1 MTSTPTDTAHDAE
14 APRRL
19 GGQNRIRL
27 IVFFFSL
34 AFLTLAG
41 QITRLTLFPKLAE
54 EAPRAEVED
63 RLPRPDIVDR
73 NGVLLATDVA
83 VASLY
88 ADPSKIIDIDEA
100 IELLTATVPDLDA
113 KELRRKL
120 TASKRFAWLKRQVSP
135 EERDAVYNLGIP
147 GVGYV
152 NERRRVYPQG
162 RLGAHVVGYVDLDT
176 KGIAGIEKYLDGKGA
191 IYTASLAEPGE
202 HRTQPAQMSIDV
214 RVQAA
219 MIDEISQAIT
229 KFSAIAGGGI
239 VMDIT
244 TGEVLSLVSLPD
256 FNPNQEK
263 KNFSKDQQ
271 NRMTSGVYELG
282 SVIKAVTF
290 AMAFDYGTANL
301 ESRYDARFPLVIG
314 RNRIN
319 DFHAQR
325 KVLTVPEVFTNSSN
339 IGTAKMALDV
349 GLDRHKAFLQRV
361 GLFERLQTELPESA
375 RPLLPARWSKV
386 ASATAAFG
394 HGFAVQPL
402 QGAAVVAGLLNGGH
416 MMTPTF
422 LKRSREEAMAVAQTI
437 AKPSTSE
444 MLRYLFRLNAIE
456 GSASKADVIGYRVG
470 GKTGTAEKVVD
481 GRYSKEKRLASFI
494 GAFPMDQPRYLIL
507 VMLDEPKATPE
518 TYGFATAGWNA
529 VPTAGKII
537 ERIAPMLGVEP
548 VFTPEDVEKLAR
560 LEAQEKL
567 AQEKLAQEK
576 LAQDL
581 QEKEVQ

>member
-1 MTSTPTDTAHDAE
+1 MTE
-14 APRRL
+14 APREHSHFDEAPPRL
-19 GGQNRIRL
+19 AGQNRLRL
-27 IVFFFSL
+27 IGICFTA
-34 AFLTLAG
+34 AFLAIAG
-41 QITRLTLFPKLAE
+41 QVTHLTVFPEQDEGPLRPITEGP
-54 EAPRAEVED
+54 
-63 RLPRPDIVDR
+63 LPRPDIIDR

-83 VASLY
+83 VASIF

-100 IELLTATVPDLDA
+100 VELLTATMPDVDA
-113 KELRRKL
+113 RELRRKL
-120 TASKRFAWLKRQVSP
+120 TTSKRFAWIKRQVSP

-147 GVGYV
+147 GVSYV

-162 RLGAHVVGYVDLDT
+162 RLSSHVVGYVDLDT
-176 KGIAGIEKYLDGKGA
+176 KGIAGIEKYLDDQGA
-191 IYTASLAEPGE
+191 LYTASLAEPAE
-202 HRTQPAQMSIDV
+202 HKTQPAQMSIDI

-219 MIDEISQAIT
+219 VIDEISQAIE
-229 KFSAIAGGGI
+229 KFKAIAGGGI
-239 VMDIT
+239 VMDIN

-282 SVIKAVTF
+282 SVVKAVTF
-290 AMAFDYGTANL
+290 AMAVDYGTATL

-314 RNRIN
+314 SARIS

-325 KVLTVPEVFTNSSN
+325 RVLTLPEVFTNSSN
-339 IGTAKMALDV
+339 IGTAKMALEV
-349 GLDRHKAFLQRV
+349 GTEHHQDFLRRV
-361 GLFERLQTELPESA
+361 GLFQKLQTELPEA
-375 RPLLPARWSKV
+375 AKPLLPRRWSKL
-386 ASATAAFG
+386 ATATAAFG

-416 MMTPTF
+416 LITPTF
-422 LKRSREEAMAVAQTI
+422 LRRNEEEAMAMATTVVKT
-437 AKPSTSE
+437 STSE
-444 MLRYLFRLNAIE
+444 VLRYLFRLNATE

-470 GKTGTAEKVVD
+470 GKTGTAEKVVG

-494 GAFPMDQPRYLIL
+494 GAFPMDNPKYLVL
-507 VMLDEPKATPE
+507 VMLDEPKAIPG

-548 VFTPEDVEKLAR
+548 VFSPEDLQKLAK
-560 LEAQEKL
+560 LEAQEKKKK
-567 AQEKLAQEK
+567 QN
-576 LAQDL
+576 
-581 QEKEVQ
+581 

>member
-1 MTSTPTDTAHDAE
+1 MEDA
-14 APRRL
+14 APSRL
-19 GGQNRIRL
+19 AGQNRIRL
-27 IVFFFSL
+27 IGMCFFA
-34 AFLTLAG
+34 AFLALAA
-41 QITRLTLFPKLAE
+41 QLTRLTIFPADDGGK
-54 EAPRAEVED
+54 PRIEVED

-113 KELRRKL
+113 KDLRRKL
-120 TASKRFAWLKRQVSP
+120 TSQKRFAWLKRQVSP

-147 GVGYV
+147 GVSYV

-176 KGIAGIEKYLDGKGA
+176 KGIAGIEKYLDGQGA
-191 IYTASLAEPGE
+191 LYTASLAEPAE
-202 HRTQPAQMSIDV
+202 HRTQPAQMSIDI

-219 MIDEISQAIT
+219 VIDEISKAIT
-229 KFSAIAGGGI
+229 KFSAIGGGGI

-256 FNPNQEK
+256 FNPNQEN

-290 AMAFDYGTANL
+290 AMSFDYGAADLTTM
-301 ESRYDARFPLVIG
+301 YDARFPLVIG
-314 RNRIN
+314 RQRIN

-325 KVLTVPEVFTNSSN
+325 RIMSVPEVFTHSSN

-349 GLDRHKAFLQRV
+349 GLERHQEFLKRV
-361 GLFERLQTELPESA
+361 GLFDRLQTELPESA
-375 RPLLPARWSKV
+375 RPLLPKRWSRI

-416 MMTPTF
+416 MMTPTL
-422 LKRSREEAMAVAQTI
+422 LKRSEEEAMAMAQTI
-437 AKPSTSE
+437 VKPETSE
-444 MLRYLFRLNAIE
+444 KLRYLFRLNGIE

-470 GKTGTAEKVVD
+470 GKTGTAEKVVN
-481 GRYSKEKRLASFI
+481 GRYAKDKRLASFI
-494 GAFPMDQPRYLIL
+494 GAFPMDKPRYLML

-529 VPTAGKII
+529 VPTAGLII
-537 ERIAPMLGVEP
+537 ERIAPMLGVAP
-548 VFTPEDVEKLAR
+548 VFSAEDLEKLAK
-560 LEAQEKL
+560 LEEKN
-567 AQEKLAQEK
+567 K
-576 LAQDL
+576 D
-581 QEKEVQ
+581 

>member
-1 MTSTPTDTAHDAE
+1 MTMSEIVSERSDE
-14 APRRL
+14 EMQAPRKL
-19 GGQNRIRL
+19 AGQNRIRL
-27 IVFFFSL
+27 IGLCFGT
-34 AFLTLAG
+34 AFLAIGG
-41 QITRLTLFPKLAE
+41 QLTNLTLFP
-54 EAPRAEVED
+54 EADTRNRVVHED

-120 TASKRFAWLKRQVSP
+120 TTSKRFAWLKRQVAP

-162 RLGAHVVGYVDLDT
+162 RLGSHVVGYVDLDT
-176 KGIAGIEKYLDGKGA
+176 KGIAGIEKYMDDQGA
-191 IYTASLAEPGE
+191 LYTASLAEPSE
-202 HRTQPAQMSIDV
+202 HKSQPAQMSIDI

-219 MIDEISQAIT
+219 LIDELQKAIE
-229 KFSAIAGGGI
+229 KFRAIAGGGI
-239 VMDIT
+239 VMDID

-263 KNFSKDQQ
+263 KSFTKEQQ
-271 NRMTSGVYELG
+271 NKMTSGVYELG

-290 AMAFDYGTANL
+290 AMAFDYGVATM
-301 ESRYDARFPLVIG
+301 SKSYDARFPLVIG
-314 RNRIN
+314 SARIN

-325 KVLTVPEVFTNSSN
+325 RVLTVPEVFTNSSN
-339 IGTAKMALDV
+339 IGTAKMALEV
-349 GLDRHKAFLQRV
+349 GIEGHQEFLRRV
-361 GLFERLQTELPESA
+361 GLFDRLQTELPESA
-375 RPLLPARWSKV
+375 KPLLPRRWSKL
-386 ASATAAFG
+386 ATATAAFG

-422 LKRSREEAMAVAQTI
+422 LKRNAEDAMAMAQTI
-437 AKPSTSE
+437 VKPSTAE
-444 MLRYLFRLNAIE
+444 ALRYLFRLNATE
-456 GSASKADVIGYRVG
+456 GSAGKANVIGYRVG
-470 GKTGTAEKVVD
+470 GKTGTAEKVVN
-481 GRYSKEKRLASFI
+481 GRYSKDKRLASFI
-494 GAFPMDQPRYLIL
+494 GAFPMDKPKYLLL
-507 VMLDEPKATPE
+507 VMLDEPKPTPE
-518 TYGFATAGWNA
+518 TYGFATSGWNA

-548 VFTPEDVEKLAR
+548 VFTPEDLEKLAK
-560 LEAQEKL
+560 LEKTN
-567 AQEKLAQEK
+567 KK
-576 LAQDL
+576 D
-581 QEKEVQ
+581 